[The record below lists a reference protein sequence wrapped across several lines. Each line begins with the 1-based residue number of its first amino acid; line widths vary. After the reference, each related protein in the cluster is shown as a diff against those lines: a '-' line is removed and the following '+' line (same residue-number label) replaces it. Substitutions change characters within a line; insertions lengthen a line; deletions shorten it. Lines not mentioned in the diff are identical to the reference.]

1 MDSALC
7 EMIDLARALVR
18 GLPYALVVTPI
29 RNIRKMTFVIA
40 ALTMTAA
47 TLGPVTVRDAAAE
60 PWTLERA
67 LDVARTRE
75 PEIVAAHAAGD
86 AGRADA
92 RAAFSALSPRLSLEA
107 NAIRTDDPAILFTE
121 KLWQG
126 RFTSDDFALE
136 ELNDPAAQSALDA
149 RLVLDVPIWN
159 GGVEITAP
167 SAARQMRAASNA
179 LEDAA
184 VAHGLLGAVETFV
197 GVARARGEHAADSL
211 ALAAADEARRAAA
224 ELYRQDQVPEADTLR
239 AAARWGE
246 ARIAWLDSS
255 KRLAVSL
262 SRLSRL
268 VGEDVRAADVV
279 SAGDD
284 DDVDDDGNDAASAS
298 GADERGELR
307 AAGARA
313 RLLAIESKRAGL
325 RLLPALNSR
334 ASVSYYRPWDDG
346 DAERRWTA
354 GIAMTLPL
362 WDGTRRAAEWKA
374 ARSRAAAAAA
384 ERDALERDLAIAAE
398 SARGDL
404 AIARERCD
412 VASAARAAAE
422 EALRLARGRYHAG
435 LLPIGELLFAD
446 TEAARAR
453 HNDVNAASEVVLAR
467 YRYLHA
473 IGELR

>member
-1 MDSALC
+1 MPEISDH
-7 EMIDLARALVR
+7 ARALVR
-18 GLPYALVVTPI
+18 GLPYDIVVTSI
-29 RNIRKMTFVIA
+29 RNIRNVSFAIA
-40 ALTMTAA
+40 ALAMIAA
-47 TLGPVTVRDAAAE
+47 TLASAAVQAAAAADA
-60 PWTLERA
+60 WTLERV
-67 LDVARTRE
+67 LDIARTQA
-75 PEIVAAHAAGD
+75 PAIVAARAAGD

-107 NAIRTDDPAILFTE
+107 NAVRTDDPAILFTE

-126 RFTSDDFALE
+126 RFTTADFALD
-136 ELNDPAAQSALDA
+136 ELNNPAAQSALDA

-159 GGVEITAP
+159 GGAEITAP
-167 SAARQMRAASNA
+167 SAARQMRAASSG

-184 VAHGLLGAVETFV
+184 VAHSLLGAVETFV
-197 GVARARGEHAADSL
+197 GVARARGEHAADSV
-211 ALAAADEARRAAA
+211 ALAAADEARRAAV
-224 ELYRQDQVPEADTLR
+224 ELYRQDQVPQADTLR

-262 SRLSRL
+262 ARLSRL
-268 VGEDVRAADVV
+268 VGEEVRAADVV
-279 SAGDD
+279 SAGDGDGAGDGD
-284 DDVDDDGNDAASAS
+284 DSVRAGSAH
-298 GADERGELR
+298 ERGELR

-313 RLLAIESKRAGL
+313 RLLAIESRRAGL
-325 RLLPALNSR
+325 RLLPSLNSR
-334 ASVSYYRPWDDG
+334 ASMSYYRPWDDG

-354 GIAMTLPL
+354 GIAMSLPL

-384 ERDALERDLAIAAE
+384 ERDALERDLAVAAE

-404 AIARERCD
+404 AIARERRD
-412 VASAARAAAE
+412 VARAAHAAAE

-446 TEAARAR
+446 AEAARAR